1 MAIGVWQ
8 PAKGKGPAVLDLAAL
23 RACAT
28 LMAHSATAAATPGTE
43 MGNPQLQEHLTPQQI
58 QDNSLWMRQDEAYW
72 QAAEALA
79 EDELVALVRFFTL
92 AEMQLPGWDAGKQS
106 PVIYLVRMLKQRQ
119 AFTPALRQWIKA
131 NTDNRYLPNGAL
143 L

>member
-8 PAKGKGPAVLDLAAL
+8 PAKSKGPAALDLAAL

-28 LMAHSATAAATPGTE
+28 LMQPSAAETVAE
-43 MGNPQLQEHLTPQQI
+43 QGNPQLQDHLSSQQI
-58 QDNSLWMRQDEAYW
+58 QDNNQWMRQDEAYW
-72 QAAEALA
+72 QAAEALQ

-119 AFTPALRQWIKA
+119 AFAPALRQWIKA